1 MRLVERDTEL
11 SVLEGMLDAC
21 VGGRGGVALVSGAV
35 GSGKTALLRAFRE
48 RAAPTGALWLQATAV
63 GAEKEVPLRVAGQLM
78 RTAEAAGA
86 SGEPAGWLPPVVA
99 GGAPARAAEGGIPAE
114 VAVEFFPRWSGILFA
129 QARNRPVVVCID
141 DVHQADAYSLECVL
155 HMVRRLDVSRILV
168 VLGESVGSDWEDNKT
183 RQELLMRP
191 ACRFVQV
198 GPLPRDGVVAMT
210 AAGQK
215 GRRSAPPVSEFHR
228 LSGGSPLLVRAL
240 LDDYEDVGRAGDA
253 GGAGLVPGAAYERA
267 VALCLNRCDAL
278 TRRTAWVLAVLGPQ
292 AEQVEPAEVLGV
304 PRAAAERSLRGLHRM
319 GLLAGGRFRH
329 ACGRAAVLRRAEPP
343 GCGRLQARVAR
354 VLYEHGAPAAVLARH
369 LIAAE
374 PVDAP
379 WVLPTLLEA
388 AESALARNDVGPALD
403 CLRAARDACSD
414 ERQVLKVRVAL
425 MRAGWRVDP
434 SSAVRH
440 LPALTDAALAG
451 RLTARDAKA
460 LVGHLLW
467 FGRADEALE
476 VLRAADEQRE
486 GEKRE
491 GEGVAGGGVPGERA
505 PGGGVRS
512 VWDLARLWCAY
523 GYPGPGRSCRAAVA
537 GGAYRNRSEAA
548 GGAGPTAEQG
558 NQQRALALMASVL
571 DQQAAGD
578 VVARAERILHETR
591 PEDRTP
597 AAGLAALVALVVAD
611 GLREAARWCDILLAE
626 ARERRTPMWQA
637 LFASVKAFI
646 EIRLGELA
654 AAEESA
660 HTALTVV
667 PPEGWGA
674 AVAVPVAALL
684 YAKAAMGRLD
694 EAAAHLLVPVP
705 DAAFRT
711 PGGLLY
717 LWARGHYHL
726 AAGRPYAAL
735 EDFHRCG
742 DLMARWDLDLSELVP
757 WRADAARV
765 YVSLGDDRRARP
777 LLEEELTRPGA
788 RRPWTRG
795 VALRGLAAL
804 AERGDR
810 PRVLG
815 EAMDLLQQSGHR
827 LELAYAM
834 AELSYTYWDMNDG
847 SRARVAARKAQQLMR
862 ECGIRSPVL
871 KASPVGAAGSYASG
885 RPTAGGAARPAAE
898 LSGAEQ
904 RVAAL
909 AARGYTNRQI
919 AGALFITISTV
930 EQHLTRAYR
939 KLGVQRRTDL
949 ATRLKQDGADGA
961 GLDGCGDGPV
971 RDCLR
976 AG

>member
-21 VGGRGGVALVSGAV
+21 VGGRGGVALVSGVV

-63 GAEKEVPLRVAGQLM
+63 GAERDVPLRVAGQLM

-86 SGEPAGWLPPVVA
+86 GGEPAGWLPPVAA
-99 GGAPARAAEGGIPAE
+99 GGAPVREAEEGIPAE
-114 VAVEFFPRWSGILFA
+114 VAVEFFPRWCGILLA

-155 HMVRRLDVSRILV
+155 YMVRRLDVSRILV
-168 VLGESVGSDWEDNKT
+168 VLGESVGSDWEDNRA

-191 ACRFVQV
+191 TCRFVQI
-198 GPLPRDGVVAMT
+198 GPLLRDGVAAM
-210 AAGQK
+210 AVAGQK

-228 LSGGSPLLVRAL
+228 LSGGSPLLLRAL
-240 LDDYEDVGRAGDA
+240 LDDYEDAGRGGD
-253 GGAGLVPGAAYERA
+253 AGLVPGAAYERA
-267 VALCLNRCDAL
+267 VALCLNRCDPL

-292 AEQVEPAEVLGV
+292 AERVEPAEVLGV
-304 PRAAAERSLRGLHRM
+304 PRAAAERSLRGLDRM

-329 ACGRAAVLRRAEPP
+329 ECGRAAVLRRAEPP

-354 VLYEHGAPAAVLARH
+354 VLYEHGAPATVLARR

-379 WVLPTLLEA
+379 WALPTLLEA
-388 AESALARNDVGPALD
+388 AESALARNDVGAALD

-414 ERQVLKVRVAL
+414 ERQVLKVRVAM

-476 VLRAADEQRE
+476 VLRAADEQGE
-486 GEKRE
+486 GEERE
-491 GEGVAGGGVPGERA
+491 REAGKGDGGRVM
-505 PGGGVRS
+505 
-512 VWDLARLWCAY
+512 WDLARLWCAY
-523 GYPGPGRSCRAAVA
+523 GYPGPGCSYRAAVA
-537 GGAYRNRSEAA
+537 GGVYRSEAV
-548 GGAGPTAEQG
+548 GGAGLTAEQG
-558 NQQRALALMASVL
+558 TQQRALALMASVL
-571 DQQAAGD
+571 DQRAAGD

-611 GLREAARWCDILLAE
+611 GLREAARWCDVLLVE
-626 ARERRTPMWQA
+626 ARERRTPMWQS

-684 YAKAAMGRLD
+684 YAKTAMGRLD

-705 DAAFRT
+705 EAAFRT

-726 AAGRPYAAL
+726 AVGRPYAAL

-742 DLMARWDLDLSELVP
+742 DLMARWNLDLSELVP
-757 WRADAARV
+757 WRADAAQV
-765 YVSLGDDRRARP
+765 YVSLGDDRRARS
-777 LLEEELTRPGA
+777 LLEKELTRPGP

-795 VALRGLAAL
+795 VALRVLAAL

-810 PRVLG
+810 PRLLG
-815 EAMDLLQQSGHR
+815 EAMDLLQRSGHR
-827 LELAYAM
+827 LELAYAL
-834 AELSYTYWDMNDG
+834 AELSYGYWDINDG
-847 SRARVAARKAQQLMR
+847 SRARAAARRAQQLMR

-871 KASPVGAAGSYASG
+871 KAPPVGAANSHAPE
-885 RPTAGGAARPAAE
+885 RPTAGGAGRPAAE
-898 LSGAEQ
+898 LSGAEL
-904 RVAAL
+904 RVATL
-909 AARGYTNRQI
+909 AARGYTNREI

-939 KLGVQRRTDL
+939 KLGVQRRTGL
-949 ATRLKQDGADGA
+949 ATRLKPDGADGA
-961 GLDGCGDGPV
+961 GLDGCGDGSAH
-971 RDCLR
+971 DCLR